1 MTSFSDTAVTVF
13 LYLTGFIATILALTI
28 LTKIANLLDVK
39 ANNIG
44 FDEVLKK
51 EKNKISNQVILKENI
66 ESTEKLLGFINNII
80 DTNIGILLNSF
91 VKLNKPYDVRRLD
104 TDAKNI
110 SEKVYQSIN
119 PDILTKLSLIVTTEY
134 ILTYISEMTITRLL
148 NYIVEY
154 NSNMQI
160 NE

>member
-1 MTSFSDTAVTVF
+1 MVNFINTAVTVF
-13 LYLTGFIATILALTI
+13 LYLVGFIAIILALTI

-39 ANNIG
+39 ANNIE